1 MTILTPTRRDI
12 LAMAAA
18 APALTLPAVARA
30 ELGAPATRNPSHFA
44 FTLGEARL
52 TVISD
57 GSLQLPANGL
67 GVNADPAEVRSF
79 LERHFLSPETN
90 YAHTNHLLIELG
102 DATVLV
108 DVGSGNR
115 FLDTA
120 GRLMANLDTAGI
132 DPGAIT
138 HVVIT
143 HAHPDHLWGIRDD
156 FDEAI
161 LPQAAFFL
169 GRTEHD
175 FWMQD
180 GLATSVAPDMQQF
193 VVGAQNS
200 ITAEGA
206 EWQLTG
212 DGTEIAPGI
221 RVIDTPGHTPGHQSL
236 VIESGGEQLLV
247 TGDAM
252 SHAYMSFARPDWYNG
267 FDMDGD
273 QTVTTRRRLLDM
285 AATDRMAVL
294 GYHFPFPGVGHV
306 MKDGDAYR
314 FVPALW
320 KWD

>member
-1 MTILTPTRRDI
+1 M
-12 LAMAAA
+12 
-18 APALTLPAVARA
+18 ARA
-30 ELGAPATRNPSHFA
+30 ELGAPATGNPSHFA

-90 YAHTNHLLIELG
+90 YSHTNHLLVELG

-120 GRLMANLDTAGI
+120 GRLMANLGAAGI

-169 GRTEHD
+169 GRSEHD

-180 GLATSVAPDMQQF
+180 GLATSVAPEMQQF

-206 EWQLTG
+206 EWQLT
-212 DGTEIAPGI
+212 D
-221 RVIDTPGHTPGHQSL
+221 D
-236 VIESGGEQLLV
+236 
-247 TGDAM
+247 
-252 SHAYMSFARPDWYNG
+252 
-267 FDMDGD
+267 
-273 QTVTTRRRLLDM
+273 
-285 AATDRMAVL
+285 
-294 GYHFPFPGVGHV
+294 
-306 MKDGDAYR
+306 
-314 FVPALW
+314 
-320 KWD
+320 